1 MVPILFKYKDDL
13 VFFTFNYFG
22 SIYMTLIFAVATG
35 FSMLLICIF
44 FLKQAKIKV
53 LTDSIMA
60 TAIVIE
66 KQVRN

>member
-1 MVPILFKYKDDL
+1 
-13 VFFTFNYFG
+13 
-22 SIYMTLIFAVATG
+22 MTLIFAVATG

-60 TAIVIE
+60 TAIVMKNRLEI
-66 KQVRN
+66 KYLSIT

>member
-1 MVPILFKYKDDL
+1 
-13 VFFTFNYFG
+13 
-22 SIYMTLIFAVATG
+22 MTLIFAVATG

-53 LTDSIMA
+53 LTESIMA

>member
-1 MVPILFKYKDDL
+1 MLFKYKDDL
-13 VFFTFNYFG
+13 VFFTFNYFS
-22 SIYMTLIFAVATG
+22 SIYMALIFAVATG

-44 FLKQAKIKV
+44 FLKQANIKV